1 MISRPPSFEK
11 LLGFLKTLPSV
22 GPKMSE
28 RIAFH
33 ILKMPE
39 SEVKDLIATIQ
50 ETYKEV
56 RPCPI
61 CGHWDDSQPCRICSD
76 DSRDKTTLCVVENSQ
91 DIAAISRVKNFNGTY
106 HVLGGSLSPLEGIGP
121 EDIQI
126 RSLMKRIESEPV
138 HEVILALNSDIE
150 GETTAQYLTKLIQSM
165 SQNLLTNGR
174 KDGIRITRPAQGLP
188 AGGELEYMDEI
199 TLTHAFQGRRDIPS
213 LD

>member
-11 LLGFLKTLPSV
+11 LLSFLKTLPSV

-56 RPCPI
+56 RPCPV
-61 CGHWDDSQPCRICSD
+61 CGHWDDSSPCRICSD
-76 DSRDKTTLCVVENSQ
+76 DSRDKTILCVVENSQ

-121 EDIQI
+121 QDIQI
-126 RSLMKRIESEPV
+126 QSLMKRIESEPI

-150 GETTAQYLTKLIQSM
+150 GETTVQYLTKLIQSL

-174 KDGIRITRPAQGLP
+174 KNGIRITRPAQGLP

-199 TLTHAFQGRRDIPS
+199 TLAHAFQGRRDIPS